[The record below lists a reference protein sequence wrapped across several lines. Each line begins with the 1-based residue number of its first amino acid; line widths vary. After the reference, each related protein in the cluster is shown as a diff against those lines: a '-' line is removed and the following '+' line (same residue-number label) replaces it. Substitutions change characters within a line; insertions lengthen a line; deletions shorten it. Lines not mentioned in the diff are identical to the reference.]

1 MRELG
6 SPQATREQEK
16 VPTAPLAKC
25 AVKVATSS
33 FSTGSYVAFAEL
45 SRAVPRVTCPAATGR
60 SLMEVVMAAPETETM
75 GPQMSSAVSMRWLP
89 TSPRAPEPMGPL

>member
-33 FSTGSYVAFAEL
+33 FSTGS
-45 SRAVPRVTCPAATGR
+45 
-60 SLMEVVMAAPETETM
+60 
-75 GPQMSSAVSMRWLP
+75 
-89 TSPRAPEPMGPL
+89 